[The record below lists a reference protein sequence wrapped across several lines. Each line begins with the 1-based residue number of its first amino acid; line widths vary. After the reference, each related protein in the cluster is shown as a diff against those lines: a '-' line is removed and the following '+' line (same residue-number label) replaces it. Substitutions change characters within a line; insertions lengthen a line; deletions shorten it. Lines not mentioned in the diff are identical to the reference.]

1 MKSFTASLTNSRA
14 SMMKRSEQ
22 LELIAEVTNPSMT
35 RMEAWKASV
44 VVGVDVP
51 WEQFKRMWV
60 DAKRLWK

>member
-1 MKSFTASLTNSRA
+1 
-14 SMMKRSEQ
+14 MMKRSEQ
-22 LELIAEVTNPSMT
+22 LKLIAEVTNSAMT

-44 VVGVDVP
+44 VAGVDVP